1 MSEYT
6 DYTQVNPEMAEM
18 EARVKELEKENKRLL
33 AGRVLGGLMVVGSVV
48 AAVYC
53 GKKLKDVM
61 GVVNSAVTDVSNL
74 TYIDVQQAVVD
85 KAVERAAAN
94 AAGKAVKAT
103 EGLMRDYVSA
113 AVTNAVTNAKGPL
126 KQAVTDKIAMEVA
139 LIDKSELVEDIEQ
152 QAKQLIV
159 DKFEGKLDGIA
170 SDFSRNLENVGKIY
184 QTIAESMTQ
193 KPAPEKTPTLIQL

>member
-1 MSEYT
+1 MT
-6 DYTQVNPEMAEM
+6 DYTQVQVNPEIVEM
-18 EARVKELEKENKRLL
+18 NDRVRELEKENHKLK
-33 AGRVLGGLMVVGSVV
+33 AGRIFGVVLAIGSVA

-61 GVVNSAVTDVSNL
+61 GVVNSAIMDVSNL

-94 AAGKAVKAT
+94 AANKAVKAT
-103 EGLMRDYVSA
+103 EGLMRDTVSA
-113 AVTNAVTNAKGPL
+113 AVTNAVTNAKGQL
-126 KQAVTDKIAMEVA
+126 KSAVTEKIAMEVA
-139 LIDKSELVEDIEQ
+139 LIDKSELVEEIEE

-170 SDFSRNLENVGKIY
+170 ADFSRNLENVGKIY
-184 QTIAESMTQ
+184 QSIAESMST
-193 KPAPEKTPTLIQL
+193 KPAAESTPTLIKL

>member
-1 MSEYT
+1 MT
-6 DYTQVNPEMAEM
+6 DYTQVNPEIVEM
-18 EARVKELEKENKRLL
+18 NDRVRELEKENQKLK
-33 AGRVLGGLMVVGSVV
+33 AGRIFGVVLAIGSVA

-61 GVVNSAVTDVSNL
+61 GVVNSAITDVSNL

-94 AAGKAVKAT
+94 AANKAVKAT
-103 EGLMRDYVSA
+103 ENLMRDTVSA
-113 AVTNAVTNAKGPL
+113 AVTNAVTNAKGQL
-126 KQAVTDKIAMEVA
+126 KSAVTEKIAMEVA
-139 LIDKSELVEDIEQ
+139 LIDKSELVEDIEE

-170 SDFSRNLENVGKIY
+170 ADFSRNLENVGKIY
-184 QTIAESMTQ
+184 QSIAESMST
-193 KPAPEKTPTLIQL
+193 KPAAESTPTLIKL

>member
-1 MSEYT
+1 MTNYNEI
-6 DYTQVNPEMAEM
+6 NPEQAAMAAQMAEI
-18 EARVKELEKENKRLL
+18 EKENRKLK
-33 AGRVLGGLMVVGSVV
+33 AGRIVGYVL
-48 AAVYC
+48 AAVSVGAAIYC
-53 GKKLKDVM
+53 GKKLKDVT
-61 GVVNSAVTDVSNL
+61 GVVNSAVTDVASL

-103 EGLMRDYVSA
+103 EGLMRDTVAS
-113 AVTNAVTNAKGPL
+113 AVTNAVANSKGQL
-126 KQAVTDKIAMEVA
+126 KAAVTEKIAQEVA
-139 LIDKSELVEDIEQ
+139 LIDKTELVKDIEE

-184 QTIAESMTQ
+184 QSIAESMTQ
-193 KPAPEKTPTLIQL
+193 KPVSEQAPTLIKL

>member
-1 MSEYT
+1 MT
-6 DYTQVNPEMAEM
+6 DYTNVNPEMAEM

-33 AGRVLGGLMVVGSVV
+33 AGRVIGGLMVVGSVV

-61 GVVNSAVTDVSNL
+61 GVVNSAITDVSNL

-103 EGLMRDYVSA
+103 EGLMRDTVATAVS
-113 AVTNAVTNAKGPL
+113 NAVTNAKGPL

-184 QTIAESMTQ
+184 QSIAESMTQ
-193 KPAPEKTPTLIQL
+193 KPAMEQAPTLIKL

>member
-1 MSEYT
+1 MT
-6 DYTQVNPEMAEM
+6 DYTNVNPEMAEM
-18 EARVKELEKENKRLL
+18 ESRVKELEKENKRLL
-33 AGRVLGGLMVVGSVV
+33 AGRVIGGLMVVGSVV

-61 GVVNSAVTDVSNL
+61 GIVNSAVTDVSNL

-103 EGLMRDYVSA
+103 EGLMRDTVATAVS
-113 AVTNAVTNAKGPL
+113 NAVTNAKGPL

-139 LIDKSELVEDIEQ
+139 LIDKSELVSDIEE

-184 QTIAESMTQ
+184 QSIAESMTQ
-193 KPAPEKTPTLIQL
+193 KPAMEQAPTLIKL

>member
-1 MSEYT
+1 MT
-6 DYTQVNPEMAEM
+6 DYTQVQVNSEIVEMND
-18 EARVKELEKENKRLL
+18 RVRELEKENQKLK
-33 AGRVLGGLMVVGSVV
+33 AGRIFGVVLAIGSVA

-61 GVVNSAVTDVSNL
+61 GVVNSAITDVSNL

-94 AAGKAVKAT
+94 AANKAVKAT
-103 EGLMRDYVSA
+103 EGLMRDTVSA
-113 AVTNAVTNAKGPL
+113 AVTNAVMNAKGQL
-126 KQAVTDKIAMEVA
+126 KSAVTEKIAMEVA
-139 LIDKSELVEDIEQ
+139 LIDKSELVEEIEE

-170 SDFSRNLENVGKIY
+170 ADFSRNLENVGKIY
-184 QTIAESMTQ
+184 QSIAESMSN
-193 KPAPEKTPTLIQL
+193 KPAAESTPTLIKL

>member
-1 MSEYT
+1 MT
-6 DYTQVNPEMAEM
+6 DYTQVQVNPEMMEM
-18 EARVKELEKENKRLL
+18 ESRVRDLEAENRRLR
-33 AGRVLGGLMVVGSVV
+33 ASRILGFVMVAGSVA

-103 EGLMRDYVSA
+103 ENLMRDSVSA
-113 AVTNAVTNAKGPL
+113 AVTNAVSNAKGQL
-126 KQAVTDKIAMEVA
+126 KAAVTEKIAQEVA
-139 LIDKSELVEDIEQ
+139 LIDKSELVEDIEE

-170 SDFSRNLENVGKIY
+170 ADFSRNLENVGKIY
-184 QTIAESMTQ
+184 QSIAESMST
-193 KPAPEKTPTLIQL
+193 KPASESTPTLIKL

>member
-1 MSEYT
+1 MT
-6 DYTQVNPEMAEM
+6 DYTQVNPEQAAI
-18 EARVKELEKENKRLL
+18 EARISDLEAENKRLK
-33 AGRVLGGLMVVGSVV
+33 AGRIFGVVLAIGSVA

-74 TYIDVQQAVVD
+74 TYIDVQQTVVD

-94 AAGKAVKAT
+94 AANKAVHAT
-103 EGLMRDYVSA
+103 ENLMRDTVTA
-113 AVTNAVTNAKGPL
+113 AVTNAVANSKGQL
-126 KQAVTDKIAMEVA
+126 KSAVTEKIDIEVA
-139 LIDKSELVEDIEQ
+139 QIDKSELVADIEE
-152 QAKQLIV
+152 QAKRLIV

-184 QTIAESMTQ
+184 QSIAESMTPKQ
-193 KPAPEKTPTLIQL
+193 AVESTPTLIKL

>member
-1 MSEYT
+1 MT
-6 DYTQVNPEMAEM
+6 DYTQVNPEQAAVN
-18 EARVKELEKENKRLL
+18 ARLEELEAENKKLK
-33 AGRVLGGLMVVGSVV
+33 AGRIFGVVLAIGSVA

-61 GVVNSAVTDVSNL
+61 GVVNSAVTDVASL

-103 EGLMRDYVSA
+103 ENLMRDTVSS
-113 AVTNAVTNAKGPL
+113 AVTNAVANAKGQL
-126 KQAVTDKIAMEVA
+126 KSAVTEKIAMEVA
-139 LIDKSELVEDIEQ
+139 LIDKSELVADIEE

-170 SDFSRNLENVGKIY
+170 ADFSRNLENVGKIY
-184 QTIAESMTQ
+184 QSIAESMTQ
-193 KPAPEKTPTLIQL
+193 KPAAESTPTLIKL